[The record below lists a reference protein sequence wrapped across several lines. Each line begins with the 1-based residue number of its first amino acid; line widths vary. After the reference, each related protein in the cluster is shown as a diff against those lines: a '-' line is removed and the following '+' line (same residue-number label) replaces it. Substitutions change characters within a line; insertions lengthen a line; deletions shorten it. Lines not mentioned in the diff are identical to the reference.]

1 MRNSREFP
9 KWLNAPET
17 KEKLKGKKVMMYCTG
32 GIRCER
38 ATALLSQ
45 MERAEDELQTQG
57 IYHVRG
63 GIDRYLKTFPG
74 GGYRKGRNYLFDLR
88 GEQKPE
94 EKPDEVVD
102 QETTNACKDS
112 YCCVCKAHYALYKGK
127 HVCSNKECKVPVIV
141 CDRCRKK
148 AETELKGSLLCQ
160 LCERGHD
167 LRALPLPDL
176 VGQKRRLALAQGSD
190 VNGAAKRAAKRDLEP
205 ARWVHVG
212 KLPLTI
218 TADQVRAAL
227 AAGGSTVEWIA
238 DRDTGFF
245 YGSAYVEFPTL
256 EDAERAVERAREA
269 PPRLGGR
276 LSRVNFAPARAK
288 DPARAGRVG
297 ERPPIPIAPG
307 RA

>member
-1 MRNSREFP
+1 M
-9 KWLNAPET
+9 
-17 KEKLKGKKVMMYCTG
+17 
-32 GIRCER
+32 
-38 ATALLSQ
+38 
-45 MERAEDELQTQG
+45 
-57 IYHVRG
+57 
-63 GIDRYLKTFPG
+63 
-74 GGYRKGRNYLFDLR
+74 
-88 GEQKPE
+88 
-94 EKPDEVVD
+94 
-102 QETTNACKDS
+102 
-112 YCCVCKAHYALYKGK
+112 
-127 HVCSNKECKVPVIV
+127 
-141 CDRCRKK
+141 
-148 AETELKGSLLCQ
+148 
-160 LCERGHD
+160 
-167 LRALPLPDL
+167 
-176 VGQKRRLALAQGSD
+176 GQKRKLALAQGSD

-227 AAGGSTVEWIA
+227 AGISSAGNEKRHNIPPTPTDSAGGSTVEWIA

-297 ERPPIPIAPG
+297 DRPPIPIAPG